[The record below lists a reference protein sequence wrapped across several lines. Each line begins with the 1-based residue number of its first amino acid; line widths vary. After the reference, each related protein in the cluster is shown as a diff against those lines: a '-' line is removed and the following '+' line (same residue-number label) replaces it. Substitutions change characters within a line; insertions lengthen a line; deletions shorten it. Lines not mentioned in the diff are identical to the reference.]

1 MKISI
6 LYVRE
11 RILRL
16 KAVANWKDITLARE
30 RQAVFQRKQNLSI
43 TDVDQDFEFKQRTEL
58 YLISF

>member
-6 LYVRE
+6 LYVCE

-16 KAVANWKDITLARE
+16 KAVARWNNITLARE

-43 TDVDQDFEFKQRTEL
+43 TVVSQVPELKQNTEL
-58 YLISF
+58 HLIS